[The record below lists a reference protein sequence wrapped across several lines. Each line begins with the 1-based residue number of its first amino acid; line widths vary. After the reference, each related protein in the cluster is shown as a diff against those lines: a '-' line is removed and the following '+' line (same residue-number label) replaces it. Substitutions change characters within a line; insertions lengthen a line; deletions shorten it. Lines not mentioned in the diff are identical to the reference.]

1 MALSADTKLGPYRIT
16 DQIGGGGMGEVYR
29 ATDTRLDRTVAIKVL
44 RQEMADNRE
53 RRERFE
59 REAKA
64 ISSLNHPHICTLYD
78 VGEQDGTYFLVME
91 FVEGQT
97 LEQRLQ
103 RGRLPLDQALEFAV
117 QIADALDKA
126 HRHGVVHRD
135 LKPGNIMITRSGVKL
150 LDFGLAKLTGDKG
163 VISPM
168 SQMPTQASANLTA
181 DGAILGT
188 LQYMA
193 PEQLEGKDADNRTDI
208 FAFGGV
214 VYEMVTGQKA
224 FNGTSHASLI
234 GAIMTSEPQPMT
246 AIQEMTPASLDHIV
260 LTCLAK
266 DPEDRWQTAR
276 DLMRELRRVGTTASP
291 NAPVSVL
298 PMRSRGGNLAKFA
311 IAAIAGALLAS
322 GLFFL
327 RGPRQDAGAKQASVT
342 RLTLPLTPI
351 KSLNTYSLSQNFAIS
366 PDGRK
371 VVFTDGAGSLW
382 VRDLQEDEAT
392 DLRGTECRG
401 CNPVFSPDGEWIAY
415 FSGAQL
421 AKVSVH
427 GGAPVTLCDSGEGSG
442 GISWGP
448 DGYIVFALAGARNRA
463 LMRVHENGGKAAP
476 LLATPV
482 DADTRWPF
490 IIDGGRAVI
499 FSSKSLNGQNY
510 DQGNIQLFDLETKQ
524 TKVLLTGGGAGAQ
537 ITADGHLIF
546 ARATS
551 LMAVPFDAKRREVRG
566 QPVSVLN
573 GVAYDAASG
582 AGQWSV
588 STNGTL
594 VFVQGS
600 AGTRRLMW
608 VGAGG
613 QSVAAHPTAGDYYDP
628 RLSPSGDAVA
638 AELLAEGDDIWVFDL
653 KRQVKEIVSSPKGED
668 ETPAWSPDGQR
679 VAWATGAD
687 NERVII
693 ERRADGSADPKEL
706 WHGQSHVHVLQYT
719 PDGRSILFETESPN
733 AGIWILPLDGSEP
746 AGRPL
751 IDTPAN
757 EALARVSPNGQWIA
771 YVSDVTGAEQIYVEP
786 FPGRGP
792 RIPVGPGAEP
802 VWARDGRRLYYRA
815 SGAFWAV
822 DVSAGNTFTPGAPVR
837 LFDDLFATKGNRH
850 TGYDVAGD
858 GRLMVVGNTES
869 ERQVGALKIIQNWLT
884 EVEKRA
890 PAH

>member
-1 MALSADTKLGPYRIT
+1 MVFLAVFRLLGALENEGMVARDGSSGTYRLGPQVISLGASALSTTDLRSIAHDELMRLAEESGETATLEILTDTDVVVLDEVQGRFLFGATPEIGRSWPAHATSTGKVLLALTHPMPALPRLIRFSARTITTRSELERELARVRHNGFAIAVDELEPGLVAMAAPVHNHLGYVVAALSLNGPGTRLGPYEILAP
-16 DQIGGGGMGEVYR
+16 IGAGGMGEVYKAR
-29 ATDTRLDRTVAIKVL
+29 DTRLDRMVAVKVS
-44 RQEMADNRE
+44 NE
-53 RRERFE
+53 RFSERFE
-59 REAKA
+59 REARA
-64 ISSLNHPHICTLYD
+64 VASLNHSYICTLHD
-78 VGEQDGTYFLVME
+78 VGPDYLVME
-91 FVEGQT
+91 YIEGSP
-97 LEQRLQ
+97 L
-103 RGRLPLDQALEFAV
+103 RGPLPLDQALEFAV

-392 DLRGTECRG
+392 DLRRHQ
-401 CNPVFSPDGEWIAY
+401 PAV
-415 FSGAQL
+415 L
-421 AKVSVH
+421 V
-427 GGAPVTLCDSGEGSG
+427 
-442 GISWGP
+442 
-448 DGYIVFALAGARNRA
+448 
-463 LMRVHENGGKAAP
+463 AP
-476 LLATPV
+476 LVGLSCDVQHDP
-482 DADTRWPF
+482 
-490 IIDGGRAVI
+490 
-499 FSSKSLNGQNY
+499 
-510 DQGNIQLFDLETKQ
+510 
-524 TKVLLTGGGAGAQ
+524 AGLRVS
-537 ITADGHLIF
+537 I
-546 ARATS
+546 AR
-551 LMAVPFDAKRREVRG
+551 
-566 QPVSVLN
+566 PVSLHR
-573 GVAYDAASG
+573 D
-582 AGQWSV
+582 
-588 STNGTL
+588 
-594 VFVQGS
+594 
-600 AGTRRLMW
+600 
-608 VGAGG
+608 
-613 QSVAAHPTAGDYYDP
+613 
-628 RLSPSGDAVA
+628 
-638 AELLAEGDDIWVFDL
+638 
-653 KRQVKEIVSSPKGED
+653 
-668 ETPAWSPDGQR
+668 R
-679 VAWATGAD
+679 V
-687 NERVII
+687 
-693 ERRADGSADPKEL
+693 
-706 WHGQSHVHVLQYT
+706 
-719 PDGRSILFETESPN
+719 
-733 AGIWILPLDGSEP
+733 
-746 AGRPL
+746 RPV
-751 IDTPAN
+751 P
-757 EALARVSPNGQWIA
+757 
-771 YVSDVTGAEQIYVEP
+771 
-786 FPGRGP
+786 
-792 RIPVGPGAEP
+792 
-802 VWARDGRRLYYRA
+802 
-815 SGAFWAV
+815 
-822 DVSAGNTFTPGAPVR
+822 
-837 LFDDLFATKGNRH
+837 
-850 TGYDVAGD
+850 
-858 GRLMVVGNTES
+858 
-869 ERQVGALKIIQNWLT
+869 
-884 EVEKRA
+884 
-890 PAH
+890 